1 MPPRKREPTQAA
13 GGKSSGRSSSRSAKP
28 PAKTPK
34 GGTSTRR
41 GSKPPPPPADPPP
54 DTTPPEEPAEPDT
67 FGRLSVATPADTADL
82 ASYYGQLITV
92 SRVRATKLGDLLADE
107 YEKRGLDAL
116 RRITYTATP
125 DGGAEPSGEVPTA
138 LARLEMDERRTLER
152 LLVKAAELG
161 LELRSAEA
169 KEQHAAAIVGVL
181 MAFAETLGLDQQD
194 PDIRRK
200 MQLAVL
206 ETRKTLPGHT

>member
-1 MPPRKREPTQAA
+1 MPPRKREPTPAA
-13 GGKSSGRSSSRSAKP
+13 GGKSSGRGARSAKP
-28 PAKTPK
+28 PKTTK
-34 GGTSTRR
+34 GGASTRG

-54 DTTPPEEPAEPDT
+54 EEPADLDT

-82 ASYYGQLITV
+82 AGYYGQLITV
-92 SRVRATKLGDLLADE
+92 SRVRSTKLGDLLADQ
-107 YEKRGLDAL
+107 YERKGLDAL

-125 DGGAEPSGEVPTA
+125 DGGAEPSGEVVTA

-161 LELRSAEA
+161 LELRSAAA

-181 MAFAETLGLDQQD
+181 MAFAERLGLDQQD
-194 PDIRRK
+194 PDVRRK

-206 ETRKTLPGHT
+206 EARKTLPGHT